1 MDRSIFYDF
10 WSSLSSA
17 SISVFYYHGNLRAC
31 IGIVWG
37 GGRTQAFCRIQGHIW
52 LLHRFKLVLVLG
64 HRRLYYSWE
73 TPPLLTEK
81 GIHKMISCQEM
92 KIPSVFVLLY
102 ICPRKRK
109 LVKAGQTL
117 HLRKK
122 WNIADD
128 NGLSFFKN
136 RTYLRASKWIFWAAF
151 LKLAWDSSICAKAD
165 FAFLCKPRIVVLFIH
180 RKKKRFFSLITNATN
195 LRTIIGLH
203 GHSHSFSCTCLLAMF
218 GLW

>member
-1 MDRSIFYDF
+1 MP
-10 WSSLSSA
+10 
-17 SISVFYYHGNLRAC
+17 GNEN
-31 IGIVWG
+31 
-37 GGRTQAFCRIQGHIW
+37 TQC
-52 LLHRFKLVLVLG
+52 V
-64 HRRLYYSWE
+64 
-73 TPPLLTEK
+73 
-81 GIHKMISCQEM
+81 C
-92 KIPSVFVLLY
+92 FVVYL
-102 ICPRKRK
+102 PTKSQTRKRWSNI
-109 LVKAGQTL
+109 TH

-128 NGLSFFKN
+128 NGLSFLKN
-136 RTYLRASKWIFWAAF
+136 STYLRASKWIFWAAF

-203 GHSHSFSCTCLLAMF
+203 GQSHSFSCTCLLAMF